1 MTNKTSHRRKEDRS
15 IRAAKN
21 GRSCA
26 PVPGPNAPENHPATA
41 TDGATTQ
48 AGSTTFERV
57 TLTDASRAEALLE
70 DSHFDLGDDWR
81 WRLRVGHSPEY
92 QALLKFDP
100 EAIWFEGQGRDTH
113 DAQKRQQLEHSHEH
127 SHGLSGNERQALN
140 LLGCPLSLVASIE
153 VHSL

>member
-1 MTNKTSHRRKEDRS
+1 
-15 IRAAKN
+15 
-21 GRSCA
+21 
-26 PVPGPNAPENHPATA
+26 
-41 TDGATTQ
+41 
-48 AGSTTFERV
+48 V

-92 QALLKFDP
+92 QALLRLKFDP

-127 SHGLSGNERQALN
+127 SHGLSGKSEIDIRL
-140 LLGCPLSLVASIE
+140 
-153 VHSL
+153 